1 MSTQRTLN
9 RNLIVHNDLEL
20 GYGSVVQERG
30 DVQAAEQ
37 KIELMFIFR
46 QLDEIRN
53 LDYTRYTRV
62 GFHQDAAPLVEYL
75 FDFTSAASDDG
86 DDVLAPN
93 PAITLG
99 RWLKVPRPA
108 PVYTTA
114 ELADISDTANTSV
127 AKQAG
132 HMVWNSDLTKPLWAV
147 GSGDSDI
154 WVDAA
159 GTTVHTPS

>member
-9 RNLIVHNDLEL
+9 RNLIVHRDLEL

-30 DVQAAEQ
+30 EVQAAEQ
-37 KIELMFIFR
+37 KIEIMFIFR

-53 LDYTRYTRV
+53 LDYNRYTRV
-62 GFHQDAAPLVEYL
+62 ALHQDGAPTVEYW

-86 DDVLAPN
+86 DDVLAPI
-93 PAITLG
+93 PTVSLG
-99 RWLKVPRPA
+99 RWLKIPRPA

-132 HMVWNSDLTKPLWAV
+132 HMVWNSDLNRPLWSV
-147 GSGDSDI
+147 GSGNSDI